1 MKEKTDYL
9 SRAKLRPILLV
20 MLLVVLLLIVS
31 VGAGVAGC
39 APGGENGANDDALES
54 EQEGAADEAP
64 RIGAQAPRFTLMDLG
79 GEPRSLE
86 DYSGQAVLINF
97 WTTWCPYCVIEMP
110 LMQELHESGQDVV
123 ILAINVQEKKEDVE
137 AFISAEGYTF
147 PVLLDERAQV
157 NGLYQVRGLPTTFAI
172 DGTGAI
178 TAIRVGA
185 FDAAGLAALVEST
198 VD

>member
-1 MKEKTDYL
+1 MKKKADYL
-9 SRAKLRPILLV
+9 FRAQPRPILLV
-20 MLLVVLLLIVS
+20 MLLIVLLLIVS

-39 APGGENGANDDALES
+39 APGGDNGTNDDTLES

-64 RIGAQAPRFTLMDLG
+64 RIGARAPRFTLMDLD

-86 DYSGQAVLINF
+86 EYRGRAVLINF

-123 ILAINVQEKKEDVE
+123 VLAINVQEKKEDVE
-137 AFISAEGYTF
+137 AFMNEEGYTF
-147 PVLLDERAQV
+147 TVLLDERAQV
-157 NGLYQVRGLPTTFAI
+157 NGTYRVRGLPTTFAV
-172 DGTGAI
+172 DGTGTI

-185 FDAAGLAALVEST
+185 FDAAGLAALVKSAVE
-198 VD
+198 